1 MDAGGLMLKPWF
13 RFSLDATMLA
23 VEAQS
28 VVAMRLTSAAMGRGS
43 HAENT
48 LMVTEK
54 VSAFV
59 EAAAA
64 LAAGGSPHKVV
75 RGYRKHVRANA
86 RRLRRAQ

>member
-1 MDAGGLMLKPWF
+1 MLIPWF

-23 VEAQS
+23 VEAQRII
-28 VVAMRLTSAAMGRGS
+28 AMRLTSAALGRGT

-54 VSAFV
+54 VSALI
-59 EAAAA
+59 EASAAI
-64 LAAGGSPHKVV
+64 AAGGSPHKVV

-86 RRLRRAQ
+86 RRLRRAR

>member
-1 MDAGGLMLKPWF
+1 MLASWL
-13 RFSLDATMLA
+13 RFSLDTTMLA

-28 VVAMRLTSAAMGRGS
+28 VIVMRLTSAASWQGS
-43 HAENT
+43 HAENA

-54 VSAFV
+54 VSAFI

-75 RGYRKHVRANA
+75 RG
-86 RRLRRAQ
+86 

>member
-1 MDAGGLMLKPWF
+1 MFGPWL

-28 VVAMRLTSAAMGRGS
+28 VIAMRLTSAALGRGT

-48 LMVTEK
+48 RMVTEK
-54 VSAFV
+54 VSAFI
-59 EAAAA
+59 EASAA

-86 RRLRRAQ
+86 RRLRQAG

>member
-1 MDAGGLMLKPWF
+1 MFGPWL
-13 RFSLDATMLA
+13 RFSVDATMLA
-23 VEAQS
+23 FEAQN
-28 VVAMRLTSAAMGRGS
+28 VVAMRLTSAALGRGS

-54 VSAFV
+54 VSAFI

-64 LAAGGSPHKVV
+64 VAAGGSTHHVV

-86 RRLRRAQ
+86 RRLRRGW

>member
-1 MDAGGLMLKPWF
+1 MMLESWF

-28 VVAMRLTSAAMGRGS
+28 VVAMRLTSAALGRGS
-43 HAENT
+43 QAENT

-64 LAAGGSPHKVV
+64 LAAGGSPHKIV

-86 RRLRRAQ
+86 RRLRRAR